1 MLFRVDEVGHF
12 IAILVFNHKGKIKMD
27 QVWTNLFLA
36 WGVQAGSLLS
46 PGPSVLF
53 LLAVASSRGRTHALA
68 ASIGIGGAAIVWST
82 ATVAGLSAILSEAGN
97 VLVIMK
103 FIGAG
108 YLAWLAWKSFRSAA
122 FPSALNVQKESL
134 NDGLFK
140 TVGRGFV
147 MQISNPK
154 AIFFWLAIASLG
166 ATTEGPGWVSPVFIV
181 VAVTLSL
188 LIHAGWAFVF
198 STAAAA
204 SIYGRAQRW
213 IDGILGVMFAAAAS
227 RLASSEM

>member
-1 MLFRVDEVGHF
+1 
-12 IAILVFNHKGKIKMD
+12 MD

-53 LLAVASSRGRTHALA
+53 LLAVASSRGRIHALA
-68 ASIGIGGAAIVWST
+68 ASLGIGGAAIVWST

-97 VLVIMK
+97 ALIFMK

-122 FPSALNVQKESL
+122 IPSALTVRTETL
-134 NDGLFK
+134 NDGLLK
-140 TVGRGFV
+140 TVGKGFV

-166 ATTEGPGWVSPVFIV
+166 ATTEGPGWVSPVFVI

-198 STAAAA
+198 STAAAI
-204 SIYGRAQRW
+204 SIYSRAQRW
-213 IDGILGVMFAAAAS
+213 IDGVLGAMFAAAAI
-227 RLASSEM
+227 RLASSDV